1 MGCQCHLCPGTSTT
15 IGSGRGRVKQ
25 RETGEISTELARR
38 SKRVRLLGQLLDNS
52 IPIPGTGRRIGLDA
66 VIGLVPGVGDLIGG
80 LLSGY
85 IVLEAA
91 RAQVPTVT
99 LVRMLG
105 NVGIDTL
112 LGVVPGLG
120 DIFDAAWKA
129 NTKNVMLLQGHLVAS
144 EEPPAGVRSALGSSL
159 LAVAVLALIVVGG
172 IALTIYV
179 GRLLWGLS
187 TQ

>member
-1 MGCQCHLCPGTSTT
+1 MN
-15 IGSGRGRVKQ
+15 Q
-25 RETGEISTELARR
+25 RETGEISTALARR

-52 IPIPGTGRRIGLDA
+52 IPIPGTDRRIGLDA
-66 VIGLVPGVGDLIGG
+66 VIGLIPGVGDLIGG
-80 LLSGY
+80 ALSGY

-112 LGVVPGLG
+112 VGVIPGLG

-129 NTKNVMLLQGHLVAS
+129 NTKNVILLQGHLVAS
-144 EEPPAGVRSALGSSL
+144 DETPAGRRGSISAMLIAL
-159 LAVAVLALIVVGG
+159 AVLALIVVGG

>member
-1 MGCQCHLCPGTSTT
+1 MN
-15 IGSGRGRVKQ
+15 Q
-25 RETGEISTELARR
+25 RETGEISTTLARR

-66 VIGLVPGVGDLIGG
+66 VIGLVPGIGDLVGG
-80 LLSGY
+80 VLSGY

-91 RAQVPTVT
+91 RAQVPTAT

-112 LGVVPGLG
+112 LGVIPGLG

-129 NTKNVMLLQGHLVAS
+129 NMKNVVLLQGHLVS
-144 EEPPAGVRSALGSSL
+144 IDEVETNERSAIKGSLIALG
-159 LAVAVLALIVVGG
+159 VLMLIVIGG
-172 IALTIYV
+172 LALTIYV
-179 GRLLWGLS
+179 ARLLWGLS

>member
-1 MGCQCHLCPGTSTT
+1 MSTT

-159 LAVAVLALIVVGG
+159 LAIGVLALIVIGG

-179 GRLLWGLS
+179 ARLLWGIS

>member
-1 MGCQCHLCPGTSTT
+1 M
-15 IGSGRGRVKQ
+15 KQ
-25 RETGEISTELARR
+25 RETGEISTTLARR

-66 VIGLVPGVGDLIGG
+66 VIGLGPGVGDLIGG
-80 LLSGY
+80 VLSGY

-91 RAQVPTVT
+91 RAQVPTAT
-99 LVRMLG
+99 LVRMLA

-112 LGVVPGLG
+112 LGVIPGIG
-120 DIFDAAWKA
+120 DIFDAAWKS
-129 NTKNVMLLQGHLVAS
+129 NMRNVMLLQGHLVTSDEAITDR
-144 EEPPAGVRSALGSSL
+144 RSAISASL
-159 LAVAVLALIVVGG
+159 LALAVLALIVIGG